1 MVTPGEDDAIMEV
14 VEQAEDFRKGAFREF
29 KHNELKERI
38 VAFASYEG
46 AWYRARIEK

>member
-1 MVTPGEDDAIMEV
+1 MKV

-29 KHNELKERI
+29 KHDELKKGI